1 MALIDCNSQ
10 VIVVVYGGKPKK
22 KGDFTMQ
29 MQSLLIADGSE
40 AFTNKLTE
48 LLRGS
53 YHIRVCHDG
62 QTTLAQLRERTP
74 DLMILDLLLPEL
86 DGISLLHAAA
96 AEGIAPHVL
105 GLTRFSSD
113 YVMES
118 AERLGVS
125 YLMMKPCEPEFVC
138 SRLKDL
144 SRYTRPDPLV
154 QPDVRAMV
162 SNVLLD
168 LRIPTKLRGY
178 VCAREAV
185 LYLMRSPGMSVTKE
199 LYPAVAALCDGTP
212 AQVERAIRGA
222 IQAGWSVGSEY
233 WDRYFIRHADGTI
246 RKPSNA
252 EFLSRIADALSLD
265 REDCWEQTVLF

>member
-1 MALIDCNSQ
+1 
-10 VIVVVYGGKPKK
+10 
-22 KGDFTMQ
+22 MQ

-40 AFTNKLTE
+40 TFTNKLTE
-48 LLRGS
+48 LLRDS
-53 YHIRVCHDG
+53 YHVRVCHDG
-62 QTTLAQLRERTP
+62 QTTLAQLRERKP

-96 AEGIAPHVL
+96 AEGIVPYVL

-118 AERLGVS
+118 AERLGIS

-144 SRYTRPDPLV
+144 ARYTRPDPLV

-185 LYLMRSPGMSVTKE
+185 LYLMRTPGMSVTKE

-222 IQAGWSVGSEY
+222 IQAGWALGSEY
-233 WDRYFIRHADGTI
+233 WERYFIRRADGTI

-252 EFLSRIADALSLD
+252 EFLSRIADALSLNRD
-265 REDCWEQTVLF
+265 DCWEQTVLF

>member
-1 MALIDCNSQ
+1 
-10 VIVVVYGGKPKK
+10 
-22 KGDFTMQ
+22 MQ

-40 AFTNKLTE
+40 MFTNKLTE
-48 LLRGS
+48 LLRSS
-53 YHIRVCHDG
+53 YHVRVCHDG
-62 QTTLAQLRERTP
+62 QTAMTQLRERKP

-96 AEGIAPHVL
+96 AEGIVPHVL

-118 AERLGVS
+118 AEKLGIS

-144 SRYTRPDPLV
+144 AKYTRADPLV
-154 QPDVRAMV
+154 QPDLRAMV

-185 LYLMRSPGMSVTKE
+185 LYLMRTPGMSVTKE

-222 IQAGWSVGSEY
+222 IHAGWTLGSTY
-233 WDRYFIRHADGTI
+233 WERYFIRQADGTV

-252 EFLSRIADALSLD
+252 EFLSRIADALTMD
-265 REDCWEQTVLF
+265 RDECWEQTVMF